1 MIRTIHQRIWASF
14 FLLFLISFLDFL
26 ISFEINSAIFYIL
39 PIVLFSYQD
48 RMALKYSILFSTVS
62 AIMWG
67 VFEVSSNPY
76 SNNLY
81 FFLNWLTRCIFF
93 FLAAILA
100 NRFVVEIT
108 QRQIISTQKNEL
120 ESINH
125 QLLSANKELNKFIGM
140 AAHDIRN
147 PVGSIQIL
155 SEMLLD
161 EKSLSPEM
169 KNLVEMIKTSAD
181 NSLHILNDTLNISKI
196 QSGTIA
202 LNIAKSNYIKFVQES
217 LFLNNH
223 LAERKRQTIKFESAL
238 SSLEVDFDKTRLMQ
252 VIINLLTNAIKYSEP
267 NTEITVKVGYSGD
280 NNEFVLNRVID
291 NGLGIDEKYH
301 STLFDPFTTTSNKP
315 TDNESKTGL
324 GLAIVKIIIE
334 LHKGT
339 IGFTSEKG
347 KGSEFFFSIPVNHQ
361 TTG

>member
-1 MIRTIHQRIWASF
+1 
-14 FLLFLISFLDFL
+14 
-26 ISFEINSAIFYIL
+26 
-39 PIVLFSYQD
+39 
-48 RMALKYSILFSTVS
+48 
-62 AIMWG
+62 
-67 VFEVSSNPY
+67 
-76 SNNLY
+76 
-81 FFLNWLTRCIFF
+81 
-93 FLAAILA
+93 LAAILA

-108 QRQIISTQKNEL
+108 QRQIISTQKSEL
-120 ESINH
+120 ENTNN
-125 QLLSANKELNKFIGM
+125 QLLSANNELNKFIGM

-155 SEMLLD
+155 SEMLLED
-161 EKSLSPEM
+161 ESLSPEM
-169 KNLVEMIKTSAD
+169 KDLVEMIKTSAD
-181 NSLHILNDTLNISKI
+181 NSIHILNDTLNISKI

-223 LAERKRQTIKFESAL
+223 LAVRKHQTIKFESTL

-267 NTEITVKVGYSGD
+267 NTEIIVQVGYSGD

-301 STLFDPFTTTSNKP
+301 STLFDPFTTTSNKT

-324 GLAIVKIIIE
+324 GLAIVKIIVE
-334 LHKGT
+334 LHNGT

-347 KGSEFFFSIPVNHQ
+347 KGSEFYFSIPVSHQ

>member
-1 MIRTIHQRIWASF
+1 M
-14 FLLFLISFLDFL
+14 DFS

-39 PIVLFSYQD
+39 PIVLFSYQNTL
-48 RMALKYSILFSTVS
+48 ALKYSILFSTVA
-62 AIMWG
+62 AIIWG
-67 VFEVSSNPY
+67 VIEFRSNPY
-76 SNNLY
+76 SSEVYL
-81 FFLNWLTRCIFF
+81 FLNWLTRCVFF

-100 NRFVVEIT
+100 NRFIVET
-108 QRQIISTQKNEL
+108 KQRQIISSQKSAL
-120 ESINH
+120 ENINN

-147 PVGSIQIL
+147 PIGSIQIL
-155 SEMLLD
+155 SEMLLE

-169 KNLVEMIKTSAD
+169 KSWVEIIKTSAV
-181 NSLHILNDTLNISKI
+181 NSLQILNDTLNISQV
-196 QSGTIA
+196 QSGTIT

-217 LFLNNH
+217 LFLYNH
-223 LAERKRQTIKFESAL
+223 LAERKRQTITFESAL
-238 SSLEVDFDKTRLMQ
+238 SSIEVDFDKSRLLQ

-280 NNEFVLNRVID
+280 NKEFVFTRVID
-291 NGLGIDEKYH
+291 NGMGIDKKYH
-301 STLFDPFTTTSNKP
+301 STIFDPFTTTSNKP

-334 LHKGT
+334 LHNGT
-339 IGFTSEKG
+339 NGFTSEKG